1 MEHARLG
8 EQPDLFTA
16 PHDNP
21 AARQPANGG
30 LSEPPDAAFVD
41 GIRQE
46 LMATLAK
53 VQAATD
59 GLPWR
64 DLTAA
69 YLAEMRFRS
78 VSRWLPATEAER
90 LVAMFDAELDRL
102 YALLDAV
109 AADA

>member
-1 MEHARLG
+1 
-8 EQPDLFTA
+8 
-16 PHDNP
+16 
-21 AARQPANGG
+21 
-30 LSEPPDAAFVD
+30 
-41 GIRQE
+41 
-46 LMATLAK
+46 

-90 LVAMFDAELDRL
+90 LVAMFDVELDRL